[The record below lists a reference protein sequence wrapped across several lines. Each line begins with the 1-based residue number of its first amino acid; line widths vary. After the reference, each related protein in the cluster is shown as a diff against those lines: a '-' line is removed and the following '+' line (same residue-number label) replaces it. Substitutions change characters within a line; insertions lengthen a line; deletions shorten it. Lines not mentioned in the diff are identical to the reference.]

1 MVDAI
6 FTNGPI
12 FTADAAGSWATSLAV
27 SGDRIV
33 AVGHDDVLE
42 LRTASTEIV
51 DLRGRL
57 LTPGFVDSHV
67 HPAWGGLDMLRCDL
81 AGTDVS
87 RDAYL
92 ATIATYVAEHAH
104 EPWLLGGG
112 WAMAAFPGGTPL
124 AADLDRIVP
133 DRPAFLT
140 NRDGHGAWANS
151 VALRMAGITAS
162 TPDPADGRIER
173 LADGSP
179 SGTLHEGAMT
189 LVNRLIPVESP
200 ERMREALVVAQR
212 YLHSLGVVGW
222 QDAILGDYGD
232 APNPGP
238 TYLALASAG
247 ELTARVRGA
256 LWWERGRG
264 VEQIPELVER
274 REAWTAGTF
283 TSTSVKIMQDGVAEN
298 FTAGMLEPYCDGHGH
313 ATTNDGLSFHDPAVL
328 AEALPEL
335 ELLGFQAHFHAIGDR
350 AVREC
355 LDAVAAA
362 RAANGWVD
370 SRPHISHIQVVH
382 PADRPR
388 FRQLG
393 VAANMQ
399 MLWAVF
405 EDQMLEL
412 TIPFLG
418 GEDAARV
425 GWQYPFASLAAAGA
439 TLAAGSDWSVSTPDP
454 WAAIHVGVNRTEPGT
469 VGARPFLPSE
479 ALPLP
484 TALSAYTA
492 GSAWLNRW
500 ESGVLAPGRL
510 ADLAIA
516 SCDPFAGAS
525 DEIGDTANDE
535 TWVGGRRVYVRE

>member
-33 AVGHDDVLE
+33 AVGHDDVLD

-92 ATIATYVAEHAH
+92 ATIAAYVAEHAH

-405 EDQMLEL
+405 EDQMLDL

-516 SCDPFAGAS
+516 SRDPFAGAS